1 MARDGSADDGLT
13 RRDWM
18 KRGGIAAVG
27 GLLAGCTASS
37 SGSGGSNGSGD
48 GSEAGNVSGD
58 GTRAGT
64 GSETSTEGGT
74 SRSGSYSVAI
84 EPVGSVDF
92 ERPPERIVGGWGF
105 VADVLMALGRADSIV
120 GLARPGF
127 WYQGFYEL
135 LPSVKS
141 RNVDE
146 IPATVTEG
154 YSVKRELLYE
164 LDPGLL
170 ATDPNRFI
178 ASYQLEPSKVS
189 TLATDVA
196 PFFGNLSRSKRAPSW
211 PNWPDGKSY
220 RYYSIPEFVEHYGR
234 VVGERERAS
243 AMIDLYERTMNDIT
257 SRVPPKGDRPSVGLL
272 SAFTNPENK
281 GYFGV
286 IDPIPKLDKT
296 YELKQ
301 YGDLGV
307 VDAFADE
314 YDSEN
319 AHYDLKLGM
328 EGLLDVD
335 PDVLVFDEA
344 VNALGGN
351 NVYGNADAYEGMLEL
366 LRTDPVG
373 KQLTAVKNGR
383 LYPGGTGSQGPIIN
397 LFQTEMLAK
406 QLYPDEFGA
415 WHGLGEIP
423 ANERLFDRQRLADI
437 INGDL

>member
-1 MARDGSADDGLT
+1 MARDDSTADGLT
-13 RRDWM
+13 RRGWM
-18 KRGGIAAVG
+18 KRGGIAVAS
-27 GLLAGCTASS
+27 GLVAGCTASS
-37 SGSGGSNGSGD
+37 SGGGDGV
-48 GSEAGNVSGD
+48 GSEAG
-58 GTRAGT
+58 T
-64 GSETSTEGGT
+64 GSGADDRTQSPTGT
-74 SRSGSYSVAI
+74 SAQGRTTHSGSYSVAI
-84 EPVGSVDF
+84 EPVGSVEF

-105 VADVLMALGRADSIV
+105 VADVLMALGHADSIV
-120 GLARPGF
+120 GLSRPGF
-127 WYQGFYEL
+127 WYQGFYEH
-135 LPSVKS
+135 LPSVEP

-146 IPATVTEG
+146 IPNTVSKS
-154 YSVKRELLYE
+154 YSVKQELLYE
-164 LDPGLL
+164 LDPDLL

-220 RYYSIPEFVEHYGR
+220 RYYSIPEFVERYGR
-234 VVGERERAS
+234 VVGERDRAS
-243 AMIDLYERTMNDIT
+243 AMIDLYERTMDDIT

-351 NVYGNADAYEGMLEL
+351 NVYGNANAYEGMLEL

-373 KQLTAVKNGR
+373 KQLTAVKNDR

-437 INGDL
+437 INGFL